1 MLLEEAF
8 ETESPQNTSDIQK
21 ACKEKTQTC
30 NAGVLLK
37 FNA

>member
-1 MLLEEAF
+1 MLLEETF

-21 ACKEKTQTC
+21 ACKTQTC